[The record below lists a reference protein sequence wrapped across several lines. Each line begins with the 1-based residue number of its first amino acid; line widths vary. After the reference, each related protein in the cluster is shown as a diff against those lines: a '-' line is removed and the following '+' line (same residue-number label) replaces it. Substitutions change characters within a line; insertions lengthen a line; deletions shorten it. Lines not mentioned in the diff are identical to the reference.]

1 MADSTNDV
9 CLERFINVMADLITK
24 YADKIDLDSLPD
36 VQMPEAEITEIS
48 AFFYFYGRNICLNFF
63 GM

>member
-48 AFFYFYGRNICLNFF
+48 AFFIFMEEILA
-63 GM
+63 